1 MGNMV
6 YKLGTVERI
15 TVRIWTV
22 TFPFFP
28 MLRLITDCDGP
39 IMDVSERYHQVYQYC
54 LEQVKL
60 PGQNLNILS
69 KAEFWQRKRSKVPKA
84 QIGLDSG
91 LTPEQTE
98 EFVAI
103 RNRTVHSQPYLP
115 YDQPL
120 AGVEEILQGIKDR
133 GIDLV
138 LMTMRRE
145 SELQEALD
153 RNHFNHFFPIDCRY
167 CLADGYV
174 KTGDTNDKP
183 LLMERALAELPPA
196 DSVWMVGDT
205 EADILAAQRGNMPAI
220 AVLSG
225 IRNREQLERYQPDFI
240 VNNLAEAVNLFY
252 QHHGVE

>member
-1 MGNMV
+1 
-6 YKLGTVERI
+6 
-15 TVRIWTV
+15 
-22 TFPFFP
+22 

-39 IMDVSERYHQVYQYC
+39 IMDVSERYYQVYKYC

-60 PGQNLNILS
+60 PRQALNVLS
-69 KAEFWQRKRSKVPKA
+69 KAEFWQRKRGKVPER

-91 LTPEQTE
+91 LSQAQAE
-98 EFVAI
+98 EFSI
-103 RNRTVHSQPYLP
+103 LRKQTVHSQPYLP
-115 YDQPL
+115 YDLPL
-120 AGVEEILQGIKDR
+120 SGVEKILQDVKDR

-153 RNHFNHFFPIDCRY
+153 RNHFNHFFPIDRRY

-183 LLMERALAELPPA
+183 LLMERALAELPPV

-205 EADILAAQRGNMPAI
+205 EADILAAQRGSMPAI

-240 VNNLAEAVNLFY
+240 VNNLAEAVNLFC

>member
-1 MGNMV
+1 
-6 YKLGTVERI
+6 
-15 TVRIWTV
+15 
-22 TFPFFP
+22 

-39 IMDVSERYHQVYQYC
+39 IMDVSERYYRVYQYC
-54 LEQVKL
+54 LEQVGL
-60 PGQNLNILS
+60 PGQALNVLS
-69 KAEFWQRKRSKVPKA
+69 KTEFWQRKRSKVPKL

-91 LTPEQTE
+91 LTMEQAE
-98 EFVAI
+98 KFVAI

-115 YDQPL
+115 YDLPL
-120 AGVEEILQGIKDR
+120 PGVVKVLQSIKDR

-138 LMTMRRE
+138 LMTMRRQ

-153 RNHFNHFFPIDCRY
+153 RNQLNHFFPVDRRY
-167 CLADGYV
+167 YLADDYV

-183 LLMERALAELPPA
+183 LLMERALDELPPA

-205 EADILAAQRGNMPAI
+205 EADILAAQRGKMPAI

-240 VNNLAEAVNLFY
+240 VGNLAEAVDLFC
-252 QHHGVE
+252 QNHQI